1 MTHRDLATFQL
12 DDDFPKLYKF
22 KRMLG
27 HHHFHPTKLLR
38 FGVPGSQVVDSPTR
52 WSSTQ
57 CCIGKKM
64 RCQKIK
70 KKSNPSRLFLS
81 AAAWPLPQTIP
92 SPSPKKG
99 HQTTKNGRR
108 NFRCQQVTGVLCFNN
123 IPMSFLGHCLEVLVS
138 SFATTSKKVKRGISE
153 WWKTLVG
160 SVPPWGEKH
169 LGSLQNGLGVKLF

>member
-57 CCIGKKM
+57 CGIGKKM

-81 AAAWPLPQTIP
+81 AAA
-92 SPSPKKG
+92 
-99 HQTTKNGRR
+99 
-108 NFRCQQVTGVLCFNN
+108 
-123 IPMSFLGHCLEVLVS
+123 
-138 SFATTSKKVKRGISE
+138 
-153 WWKTLVG
+153 
-160 SVPPWGEKH
+160 
-169 LGSLQNGLGVKLF
+169 

>member
-1 MTHRDLATFQL
+1 MVINPMRYWKKNALPKNKKEIQPQQAISFSSCLTFAANHTIPIP
-12 DDDFPKLYKF
+12 PK
-22 KRMLG
+22 RSPT
-27 HHHFHPTKLLR
+27 PTKN
-38 FGVPGSQVVDSPTR
+38 V
-52 WSSTQ
+52 
-57 CCIGKKM
+57 
-64 RCQKIK
+64 KI
-70 KKSNPSRLFLS
+70 RL
-81 AAAWPLPQTIP
+81 P

>member
-27 HHHFHPTKLLR
+27 HHHFHPTKLLG

-57 CCIGKKM
+57 CCIGKK
-64 RCQKIK
+64 IALPK
-70 KKSNPSRLFLS
+70 KKIQ
-81 AAAWPLPQTIP
+81 PQQAISFSSLTTFAYPTIP
-92 SPSPKKG
+92 SPKKVNNNNNNSNNNNNKKKKKG
-99 HQTTKNGRR
+99 R

-138 SFATTSKKVKRGISE
+138 SFATTWRKSNAAGPE
-153 WWKTLVG
+153 WWKT
-160 SVPPWGEKH
+160 
-169 LGSLQNGLGVKLF
+169 